1 MDPPI
6 AVIPWYTS
14 PECYAQFR
22 AAAVDAACFFDTY
35 QQWVEACL
43 QHELRAAEAGVMI
56 VRSRMDFQ
64 EFENWRIAENRESD
78 DSARSEFAIFRLRRV
93 LGD

>member
-1 MDPPI
+1 MEAPI

-22 AAAVDAACFFDTY
+22 AAALDGAYFFETYRQWQAACL
-35 QQWVEACL
+35 E
-43 QHELRAAEAGVMI
+43 HELRAAEAGVMI

-64 EFENWRIAENRESD
+64 EFEAWRRSENRQHD
-78 DSARSEFAIFRLRRV
+78 DSSRSEFAVFRLRKV